1 MFKGMVYRKQQRL
14 FLILFSVLLVGGSV
28 ALSLFALKD
37 SIVFFYSPS
46 DLKAHTFTK
55 KQRIRLG
62 GLVKDGS
69 VRSSGQGVWFTVT
82 DLNEDVSVHY
92 TGILPDLFREG
103 QGVVAEG
110 HFESSGTFVAQDIL
124 AKHDENY
131 MPAEV
136 VESLKKADQW
146 TPSDRMVTKAPIR

>member
-1 MFKGMVYRKQQRL
+1 MFKGMAYRKRQRL
-14 FLILFSVLLVGGSV
+14 GLILFSTFLVGSSV

-46 DLKAHTFTK
+46 DLKIHTIAE
-55 KQRIRLG
+55 KQRVRLG
-62 GLVKDGS
+62 GLVKEGS
-69 VRSSGQGVWFTVT
+69 VRSSGQKIWFTVT
-82 DLNEDVSVHY
+82 DLREDVSVHY

-110 HFESSGTFVAQDIL
+110 HFDASRTFVARDIL

-136 VESLKKADQW
+136 VDALKETNQW
-146 TPSDRMVTKAPIR
+146 MPPDRVTTGASIR